1 MLQVSGMSTHQG
13 LLVLEGELFLVLVN
27 GHKMKNCQSMHMVND
42 K

>member
-13 LLVLEGELFLVLVN
+13 LLVVEGGAFFVLVN
-27 GHKMKNCQSMHMVND
+27 GHKMKNCQSMHIVHD